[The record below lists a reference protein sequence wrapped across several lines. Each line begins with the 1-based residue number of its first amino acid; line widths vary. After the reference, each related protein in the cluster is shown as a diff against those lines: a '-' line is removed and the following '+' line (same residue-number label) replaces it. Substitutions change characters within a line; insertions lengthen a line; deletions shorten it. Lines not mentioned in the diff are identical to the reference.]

1 MIVLAFLALLALW
14 PSPRRRL
21 PVSGER
27 FEPGSPEQL
36 DLFASAAED
45 AGVPLEWASS
55 PGLLEILRRESQGWV
70 GVPNYTYGN
79 RAFDP
84 SHWPEVAGEYRERW
98 PEVWRELQAGRKTAR
113 SSATGLGQLLL
124 ANVDRYYPGGRRGI
138 GDAHAEAVGM
148 LRYIRDRYGDPDTA
162 WRLYGTAHEG
172 Y

>member
-1 MIVLAFLALLALW
+1 MILLAVLALLALW
-14 PSPRRRL
+14 PSRRL
-21 PVSGER
+21 PMPRNR
-27 FEPGSPEQL
+27 FPPGSPEQL
-36 DLFASAAED
+36 DLFRAAAAT
-45 AGVPLEWASS
+45 AGVPPEWASS
-55 PGLLEILRRESQGWV
+55 PGLLEILRRESAGWV
-70 GVPNYTYGN
+70 GVPNYTYGA
-79 RAFDP
+79 RAFDAAT
-84 SHWPEVAGEYRERW
+84 WPDVAAEYRERW
-98 PEVWRELQAGRKTAR
+98 PEVWAELQAGQKSAR